1 MGISRNDMKYCG
13 LCLTN
18 LAVTECSG
26 CLRPL
31 CKKCRNLEIW
41 RTPDEEV
48 SIRSFCPQCRDN
60 PEVNPQGKGRM
71 IFGLGE
77 VTDMVNHEQGR
88 GNRFKIKLKIS

>member
-1 MGISRNDMKYCG
+1 M
-13 LCLTN
+13 
-18 LAVTECSG
+18 
-26 CLRPL
+26 
-31 CKKCRNLEIW
+31 
-41 RTPDEEV
+41 